1 MLLAAFGWGSGGVA
15 TRMAL
20 GDGATPYEIALAR
33 GLLAAIAVV
42 AYLAVRRRLRRP
54 DGIVLRV
61 GVVMAFTNL
70 SIPFVLSNVALQYAS
85 AGFVALPAALIPLMT
100 AALAHFFLPG
110 ERLNAGKVVGL
121 VIALAGVAVLL
132 LSGDSGLSSGGRPLL
147 AGALGLASGITIA
160 AGSIY
165 AKQHA
170 GSYSTMDVAGIQF
183 TFGALGVAAAAL
195 LLGDGLGAGPVAAW
209 PEMVYLAAATT
220 FLPFTL
226 YYWLIRHVTATYA
239 SVIGYVVPVFAVA
252 AGVVVLDERI
262 QPGILIGGLLILIGV
277 LITDRIERA

>member
-1 MLLAAFGWGSGGVA
+1 
-15 TRMAL
+15 MAL

-100 AALAHFFLPG
+100 AGLAHFLLPE

-132 LSGDSGLSSGGRPLL
+132 LSGDSGLPSGGRPLV
-147 AGALGLASGITIA
+147 AGALSLASGITIA

-165 AKQHA
+165 AKRHA

-195 LLGDGLGAGPVAAW
+195 LVGDGLGAGPVAAW

-252 AGVVVLDERI
+252 AGVVVLDEQI